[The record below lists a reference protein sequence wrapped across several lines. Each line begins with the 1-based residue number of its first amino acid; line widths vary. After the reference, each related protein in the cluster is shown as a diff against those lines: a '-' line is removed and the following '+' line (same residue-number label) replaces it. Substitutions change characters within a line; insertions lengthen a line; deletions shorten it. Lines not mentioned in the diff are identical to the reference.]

1 MNDDKSYK
9 EYLADINTFIFDVDG
24 VLTDGTITVT
34 TDGEMLRTMNIKD
47 GFALKT
53 AIDAGFNVSIISGG
67 SNEGVRK
74 RLAGLGITDIY
85 LGAHNKIEQLNE
97 YMKKHNITK
106 AQVLYMGDDI
116 PDYPVME
123 LVGLPCCPQDA
134 VPEIKSVSKYISHKN
149 GGKGAVRD
157 VIEQVLKV
165 QGKWNGNFNAK
176 YD

>member
-1 MNDDKSYK
+1 MENDKSYK
-9 EYLADINTFIFDVDG
+9 EYLANITTFIFDVDG

-34 TDGEMLRTMNIKD
+34 TGGEMLRTMSIKD

-53 AIDAGFNVSIISGG
+53 AVDAGFNICIISGG

-74 RLAGLGITDIY
+74 RLSGLGIKDIY

-97 YMKKHNITK
+97 YLDKHNISKSQT
-106 AQVLYMGDDI
+106 LYMGDDI
-116 PDYPVME
+116 PDYPVMK

-134 VPEIKSVSKYISHKN
+134 VAEIKSISKYISHKK
-149 GGKGAVRD
+149 GGNGAVRD

>member
-1 MNDDKSYK
+1 MDNDRSYK
-9 EYLADINTFIFDVDG
+9 EYLAEITTFIFDVDG
-24 VLTDGTITVT
+24 VLTDGSITVT
-34 TDGEMLRTMNIKD
+34 TEGEMLRTMSIKD

-53 AIDAGFNVSIISGG
+53 AVDAGFNVCIISGG

-74 RLAGLGITDIY
+74 RLAGLGIKDIY
-85 LGAHNKIEQLNE
+85 LGVHNKIEQLNAYLE
-97 YMKKHNITK
+97 NNTIQKSQT
-106 AQVLYMGDDI
+106 LYMGDDI
-116 PDYPVME
+116 PDYPVMK

-134 VPEIKSVSKYISHKN
+134 VAEIKGISNYVSHKG

-165 QGKWNGNFNAK
+165 QNKWNGNFNAK